1 MIEIYFKDIF
11 ILGGAHAGYPMMQRN
26 HYSIPHLHLEYMGSS
41 SGLLTYHEIGH
52 NLQESWGLAGRGRWN
67 PTKTGEVTNLIFGI
81 MVNTKVCN
89 LL

>member
-1 MIEIYFKDIF
+1 
-11 ILGGAHAGYPMMQRN
+11 MMQSN

-52 NLQESWGLAGRGRWN
+52 NLQESWGLTGRGRWN

>member
-1 MIEIYFKDIF
+1 
-11 ILGGAHAGYPMMQRN
+11 
-26 HYSIPHLHLEYMGSS
+26 MGSS